1 MTPARSAGGRA
12 AVGPD
17 RAGSIGSA
25 LLGVRGFLL
34 DLDGVVI
41 LAGHPIDGAAEAITT
56 LDRRGIPYRI
66 VTNSSLLSRRMMS
79 AWGARHGLNL
89 PPERILSALSLSA
102 AYTRRQHP
110 GARLFVLASEDARSE
125 FKGQDLLTDEEAGRP
140 GASAAAVVVGDS
152 PESATYDNLNHAFRL
167 VRGGA
172 ELIGMHR
179 NPWWLTPE
187 GPTLDSGAF
196 VTGLEFAT
204 GRRATVIGKPSPAF
218 FREAAAELLA
228 GLPGASRRDLAMVG
242 DDVFSDVLAAQRLGL
257 RGIFVR
263 TGKHGDQ
270 ELAAAAAR
278 RRGGGRPT
286 AVADSLA
293 AVATALGRRDPRA
306 TLAFQQSPPRIVAGP
321 RHDPRQGKHR

>member
-17 RAGSIGSA
+17 RAGSIGTA

-66 VTNSSLLSRRMMS
+66 VTNTSLMSRRMLS
-79 AWGARHGLNL
+79 SWGARIGLDL

-102 AYTRRQHP
+102 AYTRRRHP
-110 GARLFVLASEDARSE
+110 GQALFVLASEDARTE
-125 FKGQDLLTDEEAGRP
+125 FEGQHLLTDAEAGRP
-140 GASAAAVVVGDS
+140 GAAAAAVVIGDS
-152 PESATYDNLNHAFRL
+152 PEAATYANLNHAFRL

-179 NPWWLTPE
+179 NPWWLTPD

-196 VTGLEFAT
+196 VAGLEFAT
-204 GRRATVIGKPSPAF
+204 GSKATVIGKPSPAF

-228 GLPGASRRDLAMVG
+228 GLPGAARHDLAMVG
-242 DDVFSDVLAAQRLGL
+242 DDLFSDVLAAQRLGL
-257 RGIFVR
+257 RGVFVR
-263 TGKHGDQ
+263 TGKHGDD
-270 ELAAAAAR
+270 ELLAAAGR
-278 RRGGGRPT
+278 RRGGGVPT
-286 AVADSLA
+286 AIADSLA
-293 AVATALGRRDPRA
+293 VVVAALG
-306 TLAFQQSPPRIVAGP
+306 
-321 RHDPRQGKHR
+321 